1 MKKVTLT
8 RLELRNFKKITNLS
22 IDFTHETDIVGTNG
36 VGKSTIFDAYTW
48 LLYGKNSHDQNDFAI
63 KTLDEN
69 NRSIPKLE
77 HEVIGTF
84 DVDSKIITFKRVY
97 REKWVTKRGN
107 DLEELTGHETTFFVN
122 DVPKSKG
129 EYQTSVSEM
138 IDENISK
145 IISNPLYFNEKMKW
159 DERRK
164 ILSSMAGEIKQDEIV
179 SQMNGNIDELREML
193 AKGDE
198 LNEQKKVVQ
207 AKKKKLKEE
216 LATIKPRIDEARYNM
231 PEPVDACAVQN
242 EIISLD
248 GELNS
253 IDEQM
258 QNRLK
263 SVEKSQEQAKKVQ
276 EQKYELNS
284 KLIELQNEFNQSEKQ
299 YAWSIQSKRAKLE
312 NEIKTMTSQD
322 KSENMSFVF
331 NDKIH
336 RLQAENTTLRST
348 FDAISI
354 KQFDENCQDKNCPT
368 CKQSLP
374 DYESKIEELR
384 AAFNVDKLNQL
395 DSIREQGKN
404 NNLLIEKYEAQINKI
419 KSNSDIYLAQIE
431 QKKTYLQEF
440 EKSIISE
447 RPTTTPEI
455 EALKVQIESIVIPS
469 IELPDISD
477 LREAKATITQEI
489 DAKKQTLNIANQ
501 IAKTNERIAE
511 LESQQRTL
519 AQEVA
524 SCEKIEMQIDQY
536 NKIQIETIEQRVN
549 SKFSIVRWKMFD
561 EQINGGLAD
570 TCEAIVNGT
579 PFNDLNTA
587 MKYNAGL
594 DVINALN
601 YHFGIFAPVFI
612 DQRESIVSLI
622 KTECQVINLKVDE
635 SKNVLTV
642 IQ

>member
-69 NRSIPKLE
+69 NRAIPKLE
-77 HEVIGTF
+77 HEVVGTF

-122 DVPKSKG
+122 DVPKSRG

-164 ILSSMAGEIKQDEIV
+164 ILSSMAGEIKTDEIV

-193 AKGDE
+193 SKGDE

-231 PEPVDACAVQN
+231 PEPVDACAIQN

-299 YAWSIQSKRAKLE
+299 YAWSIQSKRAELE
-312 NEIKTMTSQD
+312 NEINTLVQSASMDTTFELSAIENLKD
-322 KSENMSFVF
+322 KNNKLRDHFVEVSNM
-331 NDKIH
+331 I
-336 RLQAENTTLRST
+336 
-348 FDAISI
+348 
-354 KQFDENCQDKNCPT
+354 FDENCQDKNCPT

-374 DYESKIEELR
+374 DYESKVEELR

-404 NNLLIEKYEAQINKI
+404 NNTLIEKYANEINKI
-419 KSNSDIYLAQIE
+419 NSNRDVYLAQIE

-447 RPTTTPEI
+447 RPATTPEI

-477 LREAKATITQEI
+477 LREAKTTITQEI

-642 IQ
+642 IN

>member
-69 NRSIPKLE
+69 NRAIPKLE
-77 HEVIGTF
+77 HEVVGTF

-164 ILSSMAGEIKQDEIV
+164 ILSSMAGEIKTDEIV

-276 EQKYELNS
+276 EQKYELQG
-284 KLIELQNEFNQSEKQ
+284 KLNELQNEFNQSEKQ
-299 YAWSIQSKRAKLE
+299 YAWSIQSKRTELE
-312 NEIKTMTSQD
+312 NEIKTLVQSSSIDTTFEQSAI
-322 KSENMSFVF
+322 ENLKEKNNKLRDHFVEVS
-331 NDKIH
+331 NMM
-336 RLQAENTTLRST
+336 
-348 FDAISI
+348 
-354 KQFDENCQDKNCPT
+354 FDENCQDKNCPT

-374 DYESKIEELR
+374 DYESKVEELR
-384 AAFNVDKLNQL
+384 SAFNVDKLNQL

-404 NNLLIEKYEAQINKI
+404 NNTLIEKYEAQINKI
-419 KSNSDIYLAQIE
+419 KSNSDVYLAQIE
-431 QKKTYLQEF
+431 QKKTYLQEW
-440 EKSIISE
+440 EKSIIGE

-477 LREAKATITQEI
+477 LREAKTTITQEI

-635 SKNVLTV
+635 SKKVLTV
-642 IQ
+642 IN

>member
-8 RLELRNFKKITNLS
+8 RLELRNFKKITSLS

-69 NRSIPKLE
+69 NRAIPKLE
-77 HEVIGTF
+77 HEVVGTF

-164 ILSSMAGEIKQDEIV
+164 ILSSMAGEIKTDEIV

-263 SVEKSQEQAKKVQ
+263 SVEKAQEQAKKVQ

-284 KLIELQNEFNQSEKQ
+284 KLNELQNEFNQSEKQ
-299 YAWSIQSKRAKLE
+299 YAWSIQSKRAELE
-312 NEIKTMTSQD
+312 NEIKTLVQSSSVDTTFELSAI
-322 KSENMSFVF
+322 ENLKEKNNKLRDHFVEVS
-331 NDKIH
+331 NMI
-336 RLQAENTTLRST
+336 
-348 FDAISI
+348 
-354 KQFDENCQDKNCPT
+354 FDENCQDKNCPT

-374 DYESKIEELR
+374 DYESKVEELR
-384 AAFNVDKLNQL
+384 SAFNVDKLNQL

-404 NNLLIEKYEAQINKI
+404 NNTLIEKYANEINKI
-419 KSNSDIYLAQIE
+419 NSNRDIYLTQIE
-431 QKKTYLQEF
+431 QKKTYLQEW
-440 EKSIISE
+440 EKSIIGE
-447 RPTTTPEI
+447 RPATTPEI

-477 LREAKATITQEI
+477 LREAKATISQEI
-489 DAKKQTLNIANQ
+489 DAKKQTLNVANQ

-549 SKFSIVRWKMFD
+549 SKFSIVKWKMFD

-601 YHFGIFAPVFI
+601 YHFGIFTPVFI

-635 SKNVLTV
+635 SKKELT
-642 IQ
+642 IIN

>member
-69 NRSIPKLE
+69 NRAIPKLE
-77 HEVIGTF
+77 HEVVGTF

-231 PEPVDACAVQN
+231 PEQVDACAVQN

-299 YAWSIQSKRAKLE
+299 YAWSIQSKRAELE
-312 NEIKTMTSQD
+312 NEIKTLAQSLNTSTSFD
-322 KSENMSFVF
+322 LSEIDFLTKQNNDLRDQFGKVTNMM
-331 NDKIH
+331 
-336 RLQAENTTLRST
+336 
-348 FDAISI
+348 
-354 KQFDENCQDKNCPT
+354 FDENCQDKNCPT
-368 CKQSLP
+368 CKQALP
-374 DYESKIEELR
+374 DYESKVEELR
-384 AAFNVDKLNQL
+384 AAFNTDKLQRL
-395 DSIREQGKN
+395 EKIREQGKAN
-404 NNLLIEKYEAQINKI
+404 NERIERYK
-419 KSNSDIYLAQIE
+419 KSIENVNIANQEIQKQIE
-431 QKKTYLQEF
+431 QKKTYLQEW

-447 RPTTTPEI
+447 RPATTPEI

-501 IAKTNERIAE
+501 ISKTNERIAE

-642 IQ
+642 IN

>member
-48 LLYGKNSHDQNDFAI
+48 LLYGKNSHDQNDFSI

-69 NRSIPKLE
+69 NRAIPKLE
-77 HEVIGTF
+77 HEVVGTF

-198 LNEQKKVVQ
+198 LNEQKNVVQ

-231 PEPVDACAVQN
+231 PEPVDACAIQN

-276 EQKYELNS
+276 EQKYELLT
-284 KLIELQNEFNQSEKQ
+284 KLNELQNEFNQSEKQ
-299 YAWSIQSKRAKLE
+299 YAWSIQSKRAELD
-312 NEIKTMTSQD
+312 NEIKTLVQSSSVDTTFELSAIENLKD
-322 KSENMSFVF
+322 KNNKLRDHFAEVSNM
-331 NDKIH
+331 I
-336 RLQAENTTLRST
+336 
-348 FDAISI
+348 
-354 KQFDENCQDKNCPT
+354 FDENCQDKNCPT

-374 DYESKIEELR
+374 DYESKVEELR

-395 DSIREQGKN
+395 DLIREQGKN
-404 NNLLIEKYEAQINKI
+404 NNTLIEKYANEINKI
-419 KSNSDIYLAQIE
+419 NSNRDIYLAQIE
-431 QKKTYLQEF
+431 QKKTYLQEW
-440 EKSIISE
+440 EKSIIGE

-477 LREAKATITQEI
+477 LREAKATISQEI
-489 DAKKQTLNIANQ
+489 DAKKQTLNVANQ

-635 SKNVLTV
+635 IMNVLTV
-642 IQ
+642 IN

>member
-1 MKKVTLT
+1 
-8 RLELRNFKKITNLS
+8 
-22 IDFTHETDIVGTNG
+22 
-36 VGKSTIFDAYTW
+36 
-48 LLYGKNSHDQNDFAI
+48 LYGKNSHDQNDFAI

-69 NRSIPKLE
+69 NRAIPKLE
-77 HEVIGTF
+77 HEVVGTF

-97 REKWVTKRGN
+97 SEKWVTKRGN

-193 AKGDE
+193 SKGDE

-299 YAWSIQSKRAKLE
+299 YAWSIQSKRAELE
-312 NEIKTMTSQD
+312 NEIKTLVQSINTSTSFDLNEIEFLTKQNND
-322 KSENMSFVF
+322 LRDQFGKVTNM
-331 NDKIH
+331 I
-336 RLQAENTTLRST
+336 
-348 FDAISI
+348 
-354 KQFDENCQDKNCPT
+354 FDENCQDKNCPT
-368 CKQSLP
+368 CKQSLQ
-374 DYESKIEELR
+374 DYESKVEELR
-384 AAFNVDKLNQL
+384 AAFNTEKLQRL
-395 DSIREQGKN
+395 EKIREQGKSN
-404 NNLLIEKYEAQINKI
+404 NERIERYKESIENANIANQEIQK
-419 KSNSDIYLAQIE
+419 QIE

-447 RPTTTPEI
+447 RPSTTPEI

-477 LREAKATITQEI
+477 LREAKATISLEI
-489 DAKKQTLNIANQ
+489 DAKKQTLNVANQ

-549 SKFSIVRWKMFD
+549 SKFSIVKWKMFD

-635 SKNVLTV
+635 GKNVLTV
-642 IQ
+642 IN

>member
-69 NRSIPKLE
+69 NRAIPKLE
-77 HEVIGTF
+77 HEVVGTF

-164 ILSSMAGEIKQDEIV
+164 ILSSMAGEIKTDEIV
-179 SQMNGNIDELREML
+179 SQMNGNIDELSDML

-299 YAWSIQSKRAKLE
+299 YAWSIQSKRAELE
-312 NEIKTMTSQD
+312 NEIKTLVQSINTSTSFD
-322 KSENMSFVF
+322 LSEIEFLTKQNNDLRDQFGKVTNMM
-331 NDKIH
+331 
-336 RLQAENTTLRST
+336 
-348 FDAISI
+348 
-354 KQFDENCQDKNCPT
+354 FDENCQDKNCPT

-374 DYESKIEELR
+374 DYESKVEELR
-384 AAFNVDKLNQL
+384 SAFNTDKLQRL
-395 DSIREQGKN
+395 EKIREQGKSN
-404 NNLLIEKYEAQINKI
+404 NERIERYKESINQVNVSNQEIEK
-419 KSNSDIYLAQIE
+419 QIE

-447 RPTTTPEI
+447 RPATTPEI
-455 EALKVQIESIVIPS
+455 EALKVQIESILIPS

-489 DAKKQTLNIANQ
+489 DAKKQTLNVANQ

>member
-69 NRSIPKLE
+69 NRAIPKLE
-77 HEVIGTF
+77 HEVVGTF

-129 EYQTSVSEM
+129 EYQASVSEM

-164 ILSSMAGEIKQDEIV
+164 ILSSMAGDIKTDEIV

-284 KLIELQNEFNQSEKQ
+284 KLNELQNEFNQSEKQ
-299 YAWSIQSKRAKLE
+299 YAWSIQSKRAELE
-312 NEIKTMTSQD
+312 NEIKTLAQSSSIDTTFELSAI
-322 KSENMSFVF
+322 ENLKEKNNKLRDHF
-331 NDKIH
+331 
-336 RLQAENTTLRST
+336 AEVSNM
-348 FDAISI
+348 I
-354 KQFDENCQDKNCPT
+354 FDENCQDKNCPT
-368 CKQSLP
+368 CKQALP
-374 DYESKIEELR
+374 DYESKVEELR

-431 QKKTYLQEF
+431 QKKTYLQEW

-447 RPTTTPEI
+447 RPATTPEI

-477 LREAKATITQEI
+477 LREAKATISLEI
-489 DAKKQTLNIANQ
+489 DAKKQTLNVANQ

-642 IQ
+642 IN

>member
-69 NRSIPKLE
+69 NRAIPKLE
-77 HEVIGTF
+77 HEVVGTF

-122 DVPKSKG
+122 DVPKLKG
-129 EYQTSVSEM
+129 EYQTAVSEM

-164 ILSSMAGEIKQDEIV
+164 ILSSMAGEIKQDEIF

-193 AKGDE
+193 SKGDE

-231 PEPVDACAVQN
+231 PEPVDVCAVQN

-276 EQKYELNS
+276 SDKFELES
-284 KLIELQNEFNQSEKQ
+284 KLRELQNDLRISNAN
-299 YAWSIQSKRAKLE
+299 YAHSINAKRAELE
-312 NEIKTMTSQD
+312 NEIKTLVQSSSIDTTFELSAI
-322 KSENMSFVF
+322 ENLKEKNNKLRDHF
-331 NDKIH
+331 
-336 RLQAENTTLRST
+336 AEVSNM
-348 FDAISI
+348 I
-354 KQFDENCQDKNCPT
+354 FDENCQDKNCPT

-374 DYESKIEELR
+374 DYESKVEELR
-384 AAFNVDKLNQL
+384 SAFNVDKLNQL

-404 NNLLIEKYEAQINKI
+404 NNTLIEKYANEINKI
-419 KSNSDIYLAQIE
+419 NSNRDIYLAQIE

-447 RPTTTPEI
+447 RPATTPEI
-455 EALKVQIESIVIPS
+455 EALKVQIESILIPS

-489 DAKKQTLNIANQ
+489 DAKKQTLNVANQ

-642 IQ
+642 IN

>member
-69 NRSIPKLE
+69 NRAIPKLE
-77 HEVIGTF
+77 HEVVGTF

-231 PEPVDACAVQN
+231 PEQVDACAVQN

-284 KLIELQNEFNQSEKQ
+284 KLNELQNEFNQSEKQ
-299 YAWSIQSKRAKLE
+299 YAWSIQSKRAELE
-312 NEIKTMTSQD
+312 NEINTLVQSASMDTTFELSAI
-322 KSENMSFVF
+322 ENLKEKNNKLRDHFVEVS
-331 NDKIH
+331 NMI
-336 RLQAENTTLRST
+336 
-348 FDAISI
+348 
-354 KQFDENCQDKNCPT
+354 FDENCQDKNCPT

-374 DYESKIEELR
+374 DYESKVEELR

-431 QKKTYLQEF
+431 QKKTYLQEW

-447 RPTTTPEI
+447 RPATTPEI

-501 IAKTNERIAE
+501 ISKTNERIAE

-642 IQ
+642 IN

>member
-1 MKKVTLT
+1 MKKVTLK
-8 RLELRNFKKITNLS
+8 RLELRNFKKIEFKL
-22 IDFTHETDIVGTNG
+22 IDFTDQTDIVGTNG

-63 KTLDEN
+63 KTLDQDN
-69 NRSIPKLE
+69 NPIHKLE
-77 HEVIGTF
+77 HQVTGVF
-84 DVDSKIITFKRVY
+84 DVDGAKITFRRVY
-97 REKWVTKRGN
+97 REKWVTKRGGEI
-107 DLEELTGHETTFFVN
+107 EELTGHETTFFVN
-122 DVPKSKG
+122 GVPKSKG
-129 EYQTSVSEM
+129 EYQTAVASM

-164 ILSSMAGEIKQDEIV
+164 ILSSMAGEIKTNEIV

-276 EQKYELNS
+276 EQKYELQG
-284 KLIELQNEFNQSEKQ
+284 KLNELQNEFNQSEKQ
-299 YAWSIQSKRAKLE
+299 YAWSIESKRAELE
-312 NEIKTMTSQD
+312 NEIKTLVQSSSIDTTFELSAI
-322 KSENMSFVF
+322 ENLKEKNNKLRDHF
-331 NDKIH
+331 
-336 RLQAENTTLRST
+336 AEVSNM
-348 FDAISI
+348 I
-354 KQFDENCQDKNCPT
+354 FDENCQDKNCPT

-374 DYESKIEELR
+374 DYESKVEELR
-384 AAFNVDKLNQL
+384 SAFNVDKLNQL

-404 NNLLIEKYEAQINKI
+404 NNLLIEKYANEINKI
-419 KSNSDIYLAQIE
+419 NSNRDIYLAQIE
-431 QKKTYLQEF
+431 QKKTYLQEW
-440 EKSIISE
+440 EKSIIGE
-447 RPTTTPEI
+447 RQATTPEI

-642 IQ
+642 IV

>member
-48 LLYGKNSHDQNDFAI
+48 LLYGKNSHDQNDFAV

-69 NRSIPKLE
+69 NRAIPKLE
-77 HEVIGTF
+77 HEVVGTF
-84 DVDSKIITFKRVY
+84 NVDSKIITFKRVY
-97 REKWVTKRGN
+97 CEKWVTKRGN

-129 EYQTSVSEM
+129 EYQTAVSEM

-159 DERRK
+159 DDRRK
-164 ILSSMAGEIKQDEIV
+164 ILSSMAGEIKTDEIV

-263 SVEKSQEQAKKVQ
+263 SVEKSQDQAKKVQ

-284 KLIELQNEFNQSEKQ
+284 KLNELQNEFNQSEKQ
-299 YAWSIQSKRAKLE
+299 YAWSIQSKRAELE
-312 NEIKTMTSQD
+312 NEIKTLVQSASMDTTFEQSAIENLKD
-322 KSENMSFVF
+322 KNNKLRDHFAEVSNMIF
-331 NDKIH
+331 N
-336 RLQAENTTLRST
+336 
-348 FDAISI
+348 
-354 KQFDENCQDKNCPT
+354 ENCQDKNCPT

-374 DYESKIEELR
+374 DYESKVEELR

-404 NNLLIEKYEAQINKI
+404 NNTLIEKYANEINKI
-419 KSNSDIYLAQIE
+419 NSNRDIYLAQIE
-431 QKKTYLQEF
+431 QKKTYLQEW
-440 EKSIISE
+440 EKSIMSE
-447 RPTTTPEI
+447 RPATTPEI

-477 LREAKATITQEI
+477 LREAKSTITQEI

-635 SKNVLTV
+635 GKNVLTV
-642 IQ
+642 IN

>member
-69 NRSIPKLE
+69 NRAIPKLE
-77 HEVIGTF
+77 HEVVGTF

-97 REKWVTKRGN
+97 SEKWVTKRGN

-193 AKGDE
+193 SKGDE

-299 YAWSIQSKRAKLE
+299 YAWSIQSKRAELE
-312 NEIKTMTSQD
+312 NEIKTLVQSINTSTSFDLNEIEFLTKQNND
-322 KSENMSFVF
+322 LRDQFGKVTNM
-331 NDKIH
+331 I
-336 RLQAENTTLRST
+336 
-348 FDAISI
+348 
-354 KQFDENCQDKNCPT
+354 FDENCQDKNCPT
-368 CKQSLP
+368 CKQSLQ
-374 DYESKIEELR
+374 DYESKVEELR
-384 AAFNVDKLNQL
+384 AAFNTEKLQRL
-395 DSIREQGKN
+395 EKIREQGKSN
-404 NNLLIEKYEAQINKI
+404 NERIERYKESIENANIANQEIQK
-419 KSNSDIYLAQIE
+419 QIE

-447 RPTTTPEI
+447 RPSTTPEI

-477 LREAKATITQEI
+477 LREAKATISLEI
-489 DAKKQTLNIANQ
+489 DAKKQTLNVANQ

-549 SKFSIVRWKMFD
+549 SKFSIVKWKMFD

-635 SKNVLTV
+635 GKNVLTV
-642 IQ
+642 IN

>member
-22 IDFTHETDIVGTNG
+22 IDFTNETDIVGTNG

-69 NRSIPKLE
+69 NRAIPKLE
-77 HEVIGTF
+77 HEVVGTF

-122 DVPKSKG
+122 DVPKSKS
-129 EYQTSVSEM
+129 EYQTAVSEM

-263 SVEKSQEQAKKVQ
+263 SVEKSQEQAK
-276 EQKYELNS
+276 ELQSDKFELES
-284 KLIELQNEFNQSEKQ
+284 KLRELQNDLRISNAN
-299 YAWSIQSKRAKLE
+299 YAHSINAKRAELE
-312 NEIKTMTSQD
+312 NEIKTLVQSSSIDTNFELSAI
-322 KSENMSFVF
+322 ENLKEKNNKLRDHF
-331 NDKIH
+331 
-336 RLQAENTTLRST
+336 AEVSNMM
-348 FDAISI
+348 
-354 KQFDENCQDKNCPT
+354 FDENCQDKNCPT

-374 DYESKIEELR
+374 DYESKVEGLR
-384 AAFNVDKLNQL
+384 AAFNIDKLKQL

-404 NNLLIEKYEAQINKI
+404 NNTLIEKYANEINKI
-419 KSNSDIYLAQIE
+419 NSNRDIYLAQIE
-431 QKKTYLQEF
+431 QKKTYLQEW

-447 RPTTTPEI
+447 RPATTPEI

-477 LREAKATITQEI
+477 LREAKATISLEI
-489 DAKKQTLNIANQ
+489 DAKKQTLNVANQ

-642 IQ
+642 IN

>member
-1 MKKVTLT
+1 
-8 RLELRNFKKITNLS
+8 
-22 IDFTHETDIVGTNG
+22 
-36 VGKSTIFDAYTW
+36 
-48 LLYGKNSHDQNDFAI
+48 
-63 KTLDEN
+63 
-69 NRSIPKLE
+69 
-77 HEVIGTF
+77 
-84 DVDSKIITFKRVY
+84 
-97 REKWVTKRGN
+97 
-107 DLEELTGHETTFFVN
+107 
-122 DVPKSKG
+122 
-129 EYQTSVSEM
+129 
-138 IDENISK
+138 
-145 IISNPLYFNEKMKW
+145 
-159 DERRK
+159 
-164 ILSSMAGEIKQDEIV
+164 
-179 SQMNGNIDELREML
+179 
-193 AKGDE
+193 
-198 LNEQKKVVQ
+198 
-207 AKKKKLKEE
+207 
-216 LATIKPRIDEARYNM
+216 
-231 PEPVDACAVQN
+231 
-242 EIISLD
+242 
-248 GELNS
+248 LNS

-276 EQKYELNS
+276 EQKYELQG

-299 YAWSIQSKRAKLE
+299 YAWSIQSKRAELE
-312 NEIKTMTSQD
+312 NEIKMLAQSINTGTSFDLNEIDVLTKQNND
-322 KSENMSFVF
+322 LRDQFGKVTNM
-331 NDKIH
+331 I
-336 RLQAENTTLRST
+336 
-348 FDAISI
+348 
-354 KQFDENCQDKNCPT
+354 FDENCQDKNCPT

-374 DYESKIEELR
+374 DYESKVEELR
-384 AAFNVDKLNQL
+384 SAFNTDKLQRL
-395 DSIREQGKN
+395 EKIREQGKAN
-404 NNLLIEKYEAQINKI
+404 NERIERYKESIENVNIANQEIQK
-419 KSNSDIYLAQIE
+419 QIE
-431 QKKTYLQEF
+431 QKKTYLQEW

-447 RPTTTPEI
+447 RPATTPEI

-477 LREAKATITQEI
+477 LREAKATISLEI
-489 DAKKQTLNIANQ
+489 DAKKQTLNVANQ

-642 IQ
+642 IN

>member
-69 NRSIPKLE
+69 NRAIPKLE
-77 HEVIGTF
+77 HEVVGTF

-138 IDENISK
+138 IDESISK

-193 AKGDE
+193 AKGYE

-216 LATIKPRIDEARYNM
+216 LATIKPRIDEARYNI

-299 YAWSIQSKRAKLE
+299 YAWSIQSKRAELE
-312 NEIKTMTSQD
+312 NEIKTLVQSINTSTSFDLNEIEFLTKQNND
-322 KSENMSFVF
+322 LRNQFGEVTNM
-331 NDKIH
+331 I
-336 RLQAENTTLRST
+336 
-348 FDAISI
+348 
-354 KQFDENCQDKNCPT
+354 FDENCQDKNCPT

-374 DYESKIEELR
+374 DYESKVEELR
-384 AAFNVDKLNQL
+384 AAFNTDKLQRL
-395 DSIREQGKN
+395 EKIREQGKAN
-404 NNLLIEKYEAQINKI
+404 NERIERYKASIENVNV
-419 KSNSDIYLAQIE
+419 SNQEIQKQIE

-447 RPTTTPEI
+447 RQATTPEI

-477 LREAKATITQEI
+477 LREAKATISLEI
-489 DAKKQTLNIANQ
+489 DAKKQTLNVANQ

-511 LESQQRTL
+511 LENQQRTL

-635 SKNVLTV
+635 GNNVLTV
-642 IQ
+642 IN

>member
-8 RLELRNFKKITNLS
+8 RLELRNFKKITSLS

-69 NRSIPKLE
+69 NRAIPKLE
-77 HEVIGTF
+77 HEVVGIF

-164 ILSSMAGEIKQDEIV
+164 ILSSMAGEIKTDEIV
-179 SQMNGNIDELREML
+179 SQMNGNIDELREIL
-193 AKGDE
+193 SKGDE

-284 KLIELQNEFNQSEKQ
+284 KLNELQNEFNQSEKQ
-299 YAWSIQSKRAKLE
+299 YAWSIQSKRAELE
-312 NEIKTMTSQD
+312 NEIKTLVQSSSVDTTFEQSAI
-322 KSENMSFVF
+322 ENLKEKNNKLRDHF
-331 NDKIH
+331 
-336 RLQAENTTLRST
+336 AEVTNMM
-348 FDAISI
+348 
-354 KQFDENCQDKNCPT
+354 FDENCQDKNCPT

-374 DYESKIEELR
+374 DYESKVEELR
-384 AAFNVDKLNQL
+384 SAFNTDKLQRL
-395 DSIREQGKN
+395 EKIREQGKAN
-404 NNLLIEKYEAQINKI
+404 NERIERYKESINQVNVSNQEIQNQIK
-419 KSNSDIYLAQIE
+419 

-447 RPTTTPEI
+447 RPATTPEI

-477 LREAKATITQEI
+477 LREAKATISLEI
-489 DAKKQTLNIANQ
+489 DAKKQTLNVANQ

>member
-69 NRSIPKLE
+69 NRAIPKLE
-77 HEVIGTF
+77 HEVVGTF

-231 PEPVDACAVQN
+231 PEPVDASAVQN

-263 SVEKSQEQAKKVQ
+263 SVEKSQEKAKKVQ

-299 YAWSIQSKRAKLE
+299 YAWSIQSKRAELE
-312 NEIKTMTSQD
+312 NEIKTLVQSLNTST
-322 KSENMSFVF
+322 SFDLNEIDVLTKQN
-331 NDKIH
+331 ND
-336 RLQAENTTLRST
+336 LRDQFGKVS
-348 FDAISI
+348 DMI
-354 KQFDENCQDKNCPT
+354 FDENCQDKNCPT

-374 DYESKIEELR
+374 DYESKVEELR
-384 AAFNVDKLNQL
+384 SAFNTDKLQRL
-395 DSIREQGKN
+395 EKIREQGKAN
-404 NNLLIEKYEAQINKI
+404 NERIERYK
-419 KSNSDIYLAQIE
+419 KSIENVNIVNQEIERQIE
-431 QKKTYLQEF
+431 QKKTYLQEW
-440 EKSIISE
+440 EKSIIGE
-447 RPTTTPEI
+447 RPTTTPQI

-477 LREAKATITQEI
+477 LREAKSTITQEI
-489 DAKKQTLNIANQ
+489 DAKKQVLNVANQ

-635 SKNVLTV
+635 GKNVLTV
-642 IQ
+642 IN

>member
-69 NRSIPKLE
+69 NRAIPKLE
-77 HEVIGTF
+77 HEVVGTF

-159 DERRK
+159 NERREILQAMAGDIK
-164 ILSSMAGEIKQDEIV
+164 NAEIISEMSGTLDELIGILSAGKSLD
-179 SQMNGNIDELREML
+179 
-193 AKGDE
+193 
-198 LNEQKKVVQ
+198 EQKKVIQ
-207 AKKKKLKEE
+207 AQKKKLKEE
-216 LATIKPRIDEARYNM
+216 KATIQPRINEANHNRPTIVM
-231 PEPVDACAVQN
+231 DACSIQN

-253 IDEQM
+253 IDEQL
-258 QNRLK
+258 NDKFK
-263 SVEKSQEQAKKVQ
+263 SIEKAQVASIVILREKIQLES
-276 EQKYELNS
+276 EL
-284 KLIELQNEFNQSEKQ
+284 
-299 YAWSIQSKRAKLE
+299 RDLE
-312 NEIKTMTSQD
+312 NQFQISEQQHRFSIDQKRNELINEINSYKVWIDPQPEKEINELEAKNEKLRSD
-322 KSENMSFVF
+322 F
-331 NDKIH
+331 
-336 RLQAENTTLRST
+336 ENTSSLV
-348 FDAISI
+348 FMG
-354 KQFDENCQDKNCPT
+354 NCPT
-368 CKQSLP
+368 CEQALP
-374 DYESKIEELR
+374 DRENELEKFNQYKIEKIE
-384 AAFNVDKLNQL
+384 A
-395 DSIREQGKN
+395 IREIGQRN
-404 NNLLIEKYEAQINKI
+404 NERIKELKAQHE
-419 KSNSDIYLAQIE
+419 SNVRVNARTQLTIE
-431 QKKTYLQEF
+431 QKQTYLKEW
-440 EKSIISE
+440 EKSILTA
-447 RPTTTPEI
+447 RPESTPQI
-455 EALKVQIESIVIPS
+455 DALKLQIESIVIPT
-469 IELPDISD
+469 IETPDVAELKAQKD
-477 LREAKATITQEI
+477 LINAELDALKLKIYGHELAKGIESRIQELETQNKNLSQEI
-489 DAKKQTLNIANQ
+489 AS
-501 IAKTNERIAE
+501 
-511 LESQQRTL
+511 LEKL
-519 AQEVA
+519 
-524 SCEKIEMQIDQY
+524 EMQID
-536 NKIQIETIEQRVN
+536 NFTRSKIGIIENRIN
-549 SKFSIVRWKMFD
+549 SKFALVKWKMFN
-561 EQINGGLAD
+561 EQLNGGFEP

-587 MKYNAGL
+587 MKCNAGM

-642 IQ
+642 IN

>member
-69 NRSIPKLE
+69 NRAIPKLE
-77 HEVIGTF
+77 HEVVGTF

-107 DLEELTGHETTFFVN
+107 DLEELTGHETMFFVN

-164 ILSSMAGEIKQDEIV
+164 ILSSMAGEIKTDEIV

-193 AKGDE
+193 SKGDE

-299 YAWSIQSKRAKLE
+299 YAWSIQSKRAELE
-312 NEIKTMTSQD
+312 NEIKTLVQSINTGTSFD
-322 KSENMSFVF
+322 LSEIDVLTKQNNDLRDQFGKVTNM
-331 NDKIH
+331 I
-336 RLQAENTTLRST
+336 
-348 FDAISI
+348 
-354 KQFDENCQDKNCPT
+354 FDENCQDKNCPT

-374 DYESKIEELR
+374 DYESKVEELR
-384 AAFNVDKLNQL
+384 SAFNTDKLQRL
-395 DSIREQGKN
+395 EKIREQGKAN
-404 NNLLIEKYEAQINKI
+404 NERIERYKESIENVNIANQEIQK
-419 KSNSDIYLAQIE
+419 QIE
-431 QKKTYLQEF
+431 QKKTYLQEW
-440 EKSIISE
+440 EKSIIGE
-447 RPTTTPEI
+447 RPATTPEI
-455 EALKVQIESIVIPS
+455 EALKAQIESIVIPS

-477 LREAKATITQEI
+477 LREAKVTISLEI
-489 DAKKQTLNIANQ
+489 DAKKQTLNVANQ

-635 SKNVLTV
+635 SKNMLTV
-642 IQ
+642 IN

>member
-1 MKKVTLT
+1 
-8 RLELRNFKKITNLS
+8 
-22 IDFTHETDIVGTNG
+22 
-36 VGKSTIFDAYTW
+36 
-48 LLYGKNSHDQNDFAI
+48 LYGKNSHDQNDFAI

-69 NRSIPKLE
+69 NRAIPKLE
-77 HEVIGTF
+77 HEVVGTF

-129 EYQTSVSEM
+129 EYQASVIEM

-164 ILSSMAGEIKQDEIV
+164 ILSSMAGEIKTDEIV

-193 AKGDE
+193 SKGDE

-263 SVEKSQEQAKKVQ
+263 SVEKSQDQAKKVQ
-276 EQKYELNS
+276 EQKYELQG
-284 KLIELQNEFNQSEKQ
+284 KLNELQNEFNQSEKQ
-299 YAWSIQSKRAKLE
+299 YAWSIQSKRAELE
-312 NEIKTMTSQD
+312 NEIKTLVQSSSIDTTFELSAIENLKD
-322 KSENMSFVF
+322 KNNKLRNHFAEVSNM
-331 NDKIH
+331 I
-336 RLQAENTTLRST
+336 
-348 FDAISI
+348 
-354 KQFDENCQDKNCPT
+354 FDENCQDKNCPT

-374 DYESKIEELR
+374 DYESKVEELR
-384 AAFNVDKLNQL
+384 SAFNVDKLNQL

-419 KSNSDIYLAQIE
+419 NSNRDVYLAQIE

-447 RPTTTPEI
+447 RPATTPEI

-489 DAKKQTLNIANQ
+489 DAKKQTLNVANQ

-642 IQ
+642 IN

>member
-69 NRSIPKLE
+69 NRAIPKLE
-77 HEVIGTF
+77 HEVVGTF

-179 SQMNGNIDELREML
+179 LQMNGNIDELREML

-276 EQKYELNS
+276 EQKYELQG
-284 KLIELQNEFNQSEKQ
+284 KLNELQNEFNQSEKQ
-299 YAWSIQSKRAKLE
+299 YAWSIQSKRAELE
-312 NEIKTMTSQD
+312 NEIKTLAQSLNTSTSFDLNEIDVLTKQNND
-322 KSENMSFVF
+322 LRDQFGKVTNM
-331 NDKIH
+331 I
-336 RLQAENTTLRST
+336 
-348 FDAISI
+348 
-354 KQFDENCQDKNCPT
+354 FDENCQDKNCPT

-384 AAFNVDKLNQL
+384 AAFNTDKLQRL
-395 DSIREQGKN
+395 EKIREQGKAN
-404 NNLLIEKYEAQINKI
+404 NERIERYKESIENVNIANQEIQK
-419 KSNSDIYLAQIE
+419 QIE
-431 QKKTYLQEF
+431 QKKTYLQEW
-440 EKSIISE
+440 EKSIIGE

-455 EALKVQIESIVIPS
+455 EALKVQVESILIPS

-489 DAKKQTLNIANQ
+489 DAKKQTLNVANQ